1 MDVYQLTATTVVI
14 RLTDGASIPSDPD
27 NRDFADYLS
36 WRAAGNEPLPYLPPP
51 APPVRVPDEVNMGQA
66 RLALFDLG
74 KLATV
79 EAALNAMP
87 DPGRTRARIEWD
99 FRPTVRRDS
108 PLVAQLG
115 GALGLDASALD
126 ELFIHA
132 ATL

>member
-1 MDVYQLTATTVVI
+1 MAAYQLTDTAIVI
-14 RLTDGASIPSDPD
+14 RTNDGACIPPD
-27 NRDFADYLS
+27 LENRDYVAYLA
-36 WRAAGNEPLPYLPPP
+36 WCDEGNEPAPYEPPMP
-51 APPVRVPDEVNMGQA
+51 VVRVPEEISMGQA

-74 KLATV
+74 MLATV
-79 EAALNAMP
+79 ETALNAMAEP
-87 DPGRTRARIEWD
+87 ARSRSRIEWD

-126 ELFIHA
+126 ALFIHA